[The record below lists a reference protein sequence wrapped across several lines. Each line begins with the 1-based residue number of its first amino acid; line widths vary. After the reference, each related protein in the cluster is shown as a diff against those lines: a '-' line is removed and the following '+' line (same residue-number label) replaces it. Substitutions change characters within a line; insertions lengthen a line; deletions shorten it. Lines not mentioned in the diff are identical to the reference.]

1 MIISA
6 LDSGKIFYNY
16 YFSRSANSVFKEE
29 YFLRLLV
36 GLFLGAVSLCFVLY
50 QKNISVYVLIPCLLI
65 LVSERT
71 YDEVQRFLISNKN
84 YKKWSIIQIFR
95 SLLYL
100 ALTPL
105 VFLGNSNNEN
115 LILFIILLT
124 PTALILLYIITFDEC
139 YILQTANNLKTN
151 FQKVLSQLQLN
162 WKPCLIGL
170 AGASLALPKNILLIA
185 FGSANINN
193 LHLLFSVC
201 AFQSLYIFSF
211 FLIKK
216 RWKILQDAAG
226 HAIINKKFYINLT
239 LSSLFVFVVGLVLFK
254 INLVSKSVFF
264 YFPLIIASEFLLN
277 VNSTKRDI
285 LFYQK
290 KENNLLKIDILIL
303 CFFCGFVLL
312 IPKNLTC
319 GLILLIITEVIRNA
333 FYKNKLS
340 K

>member
-16 YFSRSANSVFKEE
+16 YFSRSVNSVFKEE

-36 GLFLGAVSLCFVLY
+36 GLFLGGVSLCFVSY

-65 LVSERT
+65 LVVERT
-71 YDEVQRFLISNKN
+71 YDEVQRFLVSNKSYN
-84 YKKWSIIQIFR
+84 KWSIIQISR

-100 ALTPL
+100 AFSPL
-105 VFLGNSNNEN
+105 VFLGNSNNKD

-124 PTALILLYIITFDEC
+124 PTALILLYIIIFDKC
-139 YILQTANNLKTN
+139 YIFKTVNNLKNN
-151 FQKVLSQLQLN
+151 FQKVFSQLQSN

-170 AGASLALPKNILLIA
+170 VGSSLALPKNILLIE
-185 FGSANINN
+185 FGNENINN

-201 AFQSLYIFSF
+201 ALQSLYIFSF

-216 RWKILQDAAG
+216 RWKILQDTG
-226 HAIINKKFYINLT
+226 GYSIIDSSFYINLA
-239 LSSLFVFVVGLVLFK
+239 LSSFSVFIGGLILFK
-254 INLVSKSVFF
+254 INLVGESVFF

-290 KENNLLKIDILIL
+290 KETNLLKTDILIL
-303 CFFCGFVLL
+303 CFFCGLAFF

-340 K
+340 Q